1 MGPAHTADC
10 NRAVGSVKIPN
21 ATFQKSSANFHFLPS
36 KQLVSDWLDL
46 MIAWNLL
53 AALVLFGLSLV
64 PLVREETLSAYDR
77 FGHGALPSMGKIRHQ
92 HCFLRRLEHKTSL
105 YNFKRN
111 DILLDALCGFG

>member
-1 MGPAHTADC
+1 
-10 NRAVGSVKIPN
+10 
-21 ATFQKSSANFHFLPS
+21 
-36 KQLVSDWLDL
+36 